1 MNSDVRLLRAEHQY
15 HVRIMGMDLREFK
28 ASSITEYVAHI
39 EKLSLLSTDFWFRGV
54 AKANY
59 KPVPGII
66 WKNATEYEGSL
77 EHHFLIGHKSYIDT
91 HGLGD
96 WETFALMQHHGLPTR
111 LLDWSESALVA
122 LYFALTSEPSSNAYR
137 VVWVLNPYALN
148 KATIGRDFLYC
159 PAAMNNRSITANS
172 SELNLNSYLPPNLQ
186 PENSGVRP
194 EHPIAI
200 NSTQHL
206 KRVSSQKG
214 CFTVHGSKTQSI
226 DTYLKADKDFHMIK
240 IDARTKKARKDLLT
254 TLSLMGINEEFIF
267 QDLDSL
273 CNRIK
278 REWNVL

>member
-1 MNSDVRLLRAEHQY
+1 M
-15 HVRIMGMDLREFK
+15 REFK
-28 ASSITEYVAHI
+28 VSSITEYVEHI
-39 EKLSLLSTDFWFRGV
+39 ERLSALSTDFWFRGV
-54 AKANY
+54 AKAKY
-59 KPVPGII
+59 KPVPGIV
-66 WKNATEYEGSL
+66 WKNATENESSL
-77 EHHFLIGHKSYIDT
+77 EHHFLIGHKSYIDNQ
-91 HGLGD
+91 GLGN

-148 KATIGRDFLYC
+148 KATIGHSTLYC
-159 PAAMNNRSITANS
+159 PATINNKSIDANGS
-172 SELNLNSYLPPNLQ
+172 RLNLDSYLPPNLE
-186 PENSGVRP
+186 PENVGVRP
-194 EHPIAI
+194 EFPIAI

-214 CFTVHGSKTQSI
+214 CFTVHGSKKDSI
-226 DTYLKADKDFHMIK
+226 DTYLKGDRHFHMIK
-240 IDARTKKARKDLLT
+240 VDARTKKSRRDLLT